1 MDLGYAPLFF
11 FRFIPTNDHIFYI
24 YTHIHAFVGCFSTVF
39 PRTKIEV
46 QTQFLSRPRFS
57 DFCSSTQKAKEV
69 ATVAMGERHLGIS
82 PMVSY
87 LWS

>member
-11 FRFIPTNDHIFYI
+11 SGSYRQMIIYFI
-24 YTHIHAFVGCFSTVF
+24 YTHIFMHLLAVSTVF